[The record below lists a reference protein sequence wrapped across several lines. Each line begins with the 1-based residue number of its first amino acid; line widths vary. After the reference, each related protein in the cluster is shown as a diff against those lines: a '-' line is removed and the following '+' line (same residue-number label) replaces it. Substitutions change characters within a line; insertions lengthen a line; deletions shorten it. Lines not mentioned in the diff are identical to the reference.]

1 MTMKRSLG
9 LGLAVLATLIVVPL
23 AKGSPVTARLQTIG
37 TEIVQQVR
45 RPEVKLVLQAEKQ
58 VQTVDA
64 QGKPQLLWQALE
76 GEATVQPQ
84 DVLRYTIASENA
96 GEMPA
101 KDLVIT
107 QSIPPQ
113 MTYVLATATGNDGAA
128 ITYSIDG
135 GESFV
140 AEPLVEVVQEDGT
153 VVLEPAPAEA
163 YTDIRWDFA
172 QSLEPEVVV
181 QVAYDVSVK

>member
-1 MTMKRSLG
+1 MKRSLG
-9 LGLAVLATLIVVPL
+9 LGLAALATLLIVPL
-23 AKGSPVTARLQTIG
+23 AQGSPGLAQLQNRG
-37 TEIVQQVR
+37 VEIVQQVL

-58 VQTVDA
+58 VQKLDD
-64 QGKPQLLWQALE
+64 QGKPQITWQQLE

-84 DVLRYTIASENA
+84 DVLRYTISSENA

-101 KDLVIT
+101 ENLMIT
-107 QSIPPQ
+107 QPIPDQ
-113 MTYVLATATGNDGAA
+113 MTYVLATATGNDSAT

-140 AEPLVEVVQEDGT
+140 AEPQVEVVQEDGT
-153 VVLEPAPAEA
+153 VTLEPAPAEA

-181 QVAYDVSVK
+181 QVAYDVTVK

>member
-1 MTMKRSLG
+1 MKRSFG
-9 LGLAVLATLIVVPL
+9 LGLAALATLVVVPL
-23 AKGSPVTARLQTIG
+23 AQGSPGLAQLQNRGI
-37 TEIVQQVR
+37 EIVQQVL

-58 VQTVDA
+58 VQQLDQ
-64 QGKPQLLWQALE
+64 QGKPQIFWQQLE

-84 DVLRYTIASENA
+84 DVLRYTISSENA

-101 KDLVIT
+101 NDLIIT
-107 QSIPPQ
+107 QTIPPQ
-113 MTYVLATATGNDGAA
+113 MAYVLATATGNEGAA

-140 AEPLVEVVQEDGT
+140 AEPQVEVVQEDGS
-153 VVLEPAPAEA
+153 VALELAPAEA

-172 QSLEPEVVV
+172 QSLAPEVVV
-181 QVAYDVSVK
+181 QVAYDVTVK

>member
-1 MTMKRSLG
+1 MKRSLG
-9 LGLAVLATLIVVPL
+9 LGLAALATVVIIPF
-23 AKGSPVTARLQTIG
+23 AKGSPVLARLQAISA
-37 TEIVQQVR
+37 EIAQQVL

-58 VQTVDA
+58 VQTLDD
-64 QGKPQLLWQALE
+64 QGQPQIDWLRLE

-84 DVLRYTIASENA
+84 DVLRYTISSANA

-101 KDLVIT
+101 KNLVIT
-107 QSIPPQ
+107 QTIPPQ

-128 ITYSIDG
+128 ITYSLDG

-153 VVLEPAPAEA
+153 VTLEPAPAEA
-163 YTDIRWDFA
+163 YTAIRWDFA
-172 QSLEPEVVV
+172 QALEPEVAV
-181 QVAYDVSVK
+181 QVAYDVAVK